1 MKFGLQIAP
10 YVHKSHTFTLH
21 CPGCKRTV
29 AFQVVRHGTRLELS
43 GTSGLPGL
51 PAMTLHRHYDAVCSH
66 CGRHY
71 PLSRG
76 EVSLL
81 LSKRRQAYKERYF
94 LTLPRRRK
102 GRPQ

>member
-21 CPGCKRTV
+21 CPGCKRTA

-43 GTSGLPGL
+43 GLS
-51 PAMTLHRHYDAVCSH
+51 AMTLHRHYDAVCSR